1 MMASPPNDMQHR
13 FLGNT
18 GLLLSKL
25 SFGSF
30 VTFNTQLDFEKS
42 YAVLERAFKRG
53 VNFFDTAEAYAG
65 GQSEEF
71 MGKII
76 ATGIE
81 RGVWSR
87 EDLVLSTKIF
97 FGTKH
102 GTDQKAGPNEQGLSR
117 KHIVEGTKASLKRLG
132 LEYVDTI
139 FCHRPDPCTPIEETV
154 RAMNYVINRG
164 WAFYWGTSEWSAH
177 DIIEACEIADRLGL
191 VRPAF
196 DQPQYH
202 ILERSRVEF
211 EYNVLYETYGYGLTT
226 WSPLAF
232 GILTGKYSKEIPEGS
247 RLSISS
253 YMNYVADGFE
263 TKVAKADKLTTIA
276 KEVGC
281 TLAQLAIAWCVSNKH
296 VSTVILGAS
305 SVAQLDENLDSLN
318 FVDKLTPEIRAK
330 IDEIADVRLSIPDP
344 EARLVVMRKQW
355 L

>member
-1 MMASPPNDMQHR
+1 MKYR

-18 GLLLSKL
+18 GLLVSQM

-42 YAVLERAFKRG
+42 YAVMERAFKRG

-76 ATGIE
+76 ATGVE
-81 RGVWSR
+81 RGVWTR
-87 EDLVLSTKIF
+87 EDLVVSTKIF

-102 GTDQKAGPNEQGLSR
+102 GGDQKAGPNEQGLSR
-117 KHIVEGTKASLKRLG
+117 KHIVEGTMASLQRLG

-154 RAMNYVINRG
+154 RAMSYVIKRV
-164 WAFYWGTSEWSAH
+164 WAFYWGTSEWSAQ

-202 ILERSRVEF
+202 ILERSRVEL
-211 EYNVLYETYGYGLTT
+211 EYEILYKKYGYGLTT

-232 GILTGKYSKEIPEGS
+232 GILTGKYSKGIPEGS
-247 RLSISS
+247 RLSMSS

-263 TKVAKADKLTTIA
+263 VKVAKADKLTAIA
-276 KEVGC
+276 KEIGC
-281 TLAQLAIAWCVSNKH
+281 TLAQLAIAWCVSNEK

-305 SVAQLDENLDSLN
+305 SIAQLDENLDALN
-318 FVDKLTPEIRAK
+318 FVDKLTPEVRAR
-330 IDEIADVRLSIPDP
+330 IDEVADVNLRIPPP
-344 EARLVVMRKQW
+344 EARLLAMREQW

>member
-191 VRPAF
+191 VRPVRAC
-196 DQPQYH
+196 
-202 ILERSRVEF
+202 SWVG
-211 EYNVLYETYGYGLTT
+211 NGVGLTKMYDRR
-226 WSPLAF
+226 S
-232 GILTGKYSKEIPEGS
+232 INRSI
-247 RLSISS
+247 ISS
-253 YMNYVADGFE
+253 SGHVLSSSTMF
-263 TKVAKADKLTTIA
+263 
-276 KEVGC
+276 C
-281 TLAQLAIAWCVSNKH
+281 TRHMAMGLRRGPLLHS
-296 VSTVILGAS
+296 AS
-305 SVAQLDENLDSLN
+305 
-318 FVDKLTPEIRAK
+318 
-330 IDEIADVRLSIPDP
+330 
-344 EARLVVMRKQW
+344 
-355 L
+355 

>member
-1 MMASPPNDMQHR
+1 MDASATMKYR

-18 GLLLSKL
+18 GLLVSKL

-42 YAVLERAFKRG
+42 YAVMERAFKRG

-65 GQSEEF
+65 GQSETL
-71 MGKII
+71 MGQII
-76 ATGIE
+76 ARGIE
-81 RGVWSR
+81 RDVWSR
-87 EDLVLSTKIF
+87 EDLVVGTKVF

-102 GTDQKAGPNEQGLSR
+102 GSGQKPGPNEQGLSR
-117 KHIVEGTKASLKRLG
+117 KHVVEGVKASLRRLG
-132 LEYVDTI
+132 LEYVDTM

-154 RAMNYVINRG
+154 HAMNYVIERG
-164 WAFYWGTSEWSAH
+164 WAFYWGTSEWSAC

-191 VRPAF
+191 IRPAF

-202 ILERSRVEF
+202 MLERSRVELD
-211 EYNVLYETYGYGLTT
+211 YDILYKKYGYGLTT

-232 GILTGKYSKEIPEGS
+232 GILTGKYSKGIPEGS
-247 RLSISS
+247 RLSMTS

-263 TKVAKADKLTTIA
+263 EKVAIADKLATIA
-276 KEVGC
+276 AEIGC
-281 TLAQLAIAWCVSNKH
+281 TLAQLAIAWCVSNEI

-305 SVAQLDENLDSLN
+305 SIAQLDENLDALN
-318 FVDKLTPEIRAK
+318 FVDKLTPAIRTR
-330 IDEIADVRLSIPDP
+330 IDNIADVRLRIPEP
-344 EARLVVMRKQW
+344 EARLVAMRQQW

>member
-1 MMASPPNDMQHR
+1 MKYR

-18 GLLLSKL
+18 GLLVSQL

-30 VTFNTQLDFEKS
+30 VTFNTQLDFENS
-42 YAVLERAFKRG
+42 YAVMERAFKRG

-76 ATGIE
+76 ATGVE
-81 RGVWSR
+81 RGVWTR
-87 EDLVLSTKIF
+87 EDLVVSTKIF

-102 GTDQKAGPNEQGLSR
+102 GGDQKAGPNEQGLSR

-154 RAMNYVINRG
+154 RAMNFVIKQG

-191 VRPAF
+191 VRP
-196 DQPQYH
+196 
-202 ILERSRVEF
+202 
-211 EYNVLYETYGYGLTT
+211 
-226 WSPLAF
+226 
-232 GILTGKYSKEIPEGS
+232 GS
-247 RLSISS
+247 RLSMSS
-253 YMNYVADGFE
+253 YMNYVADGFD
-263 TKVAKADKLTTIA
+263 TKVAKADKLAAIA
-276 KEVGC
+276 KEIGC
-281 TLAQLAIAWCVSNKH
+281 TLAQLAIAWCVSNEK

-305 SVAQLDENLDSLN
+305 SVAQLDENLDSLK
-318 FVDKLTPEIRAK
+318 FVDMLTPEIRAR
-330 IDEIADVRLSIPDP
+330 IDHVASVSLRLPPP
-344 EARLVVMRKQW
+344 EARLLVMRKQW